1 VAHQERSGDGRSGCA
16 GICGMTAENI
26 ALALWLAFIALG
38 VVCIYLLSTAVV
50 DAATLSMSGSC
61 TGQGFTNIT
70 VEADLL
76 MAAINQTVNGTT
88 WQIWGAPV

>member
-1 VAHQERSGDGRSGCA
+1 
-16 GICGMTAENI
+16 MTAENI
-26 ALALWLAFIALG
+26 ALAIWYALLVG
-38 VVCIYLLSTAVV
+38 VVAFLYMLSIIIV
-50 DAATLSMSGSC
+50 DAATLSMTGSC

-76 MAAINQTVNGTT
+76 IASINQTANGTT

>member
-1 VAHQERSGDGRSGCA
+1 MIKPTNRTEALSLA
-16 GICGMTAENI
+16 IWYAF
-26 ALALWLAFIALG
+26 LALGIIS
-38 VVCIYLLSTAVV
+38 IYLLSTMWA
-50 DAATLSMSGSC
+50 DAATLSMTGSC

-76 MAAINQTVNGTT
+76 VAAINQTVNGTT

>member
-1 VAHQERSGDGRSGCA
+1 
-16 GICGMTAENI
+16 MTAENI

-70 VEADLL
+70 MEADLL
-76 MAAINQTVNGTT
+76 VAAINQTVNGTT
-88 WQIWGAPV
+88 WQIWGAPA

>member
-1 VAHQERSGDGRSGCA
+1 
-16 GICGMTAENI
+16 MTAENI

-70 VEADLL
+70 MEADLL
-76 MAAINQTVNGTT
+76 MATINQTVNGTT
-88 WQIWGAPV
+88 WQIWGTSA